1 MKPVGRG
8 EALELVSTLHATT
21 VIRASPRLAAGSIDA
36 RRRLG
41 VADNDTR
48 RSAPSAAATPSGAAP
63 EPETPVLEVPAP
75 PVVIEGEL
83 PHLEP
88 TPEDL
93 IQHLRDSLKAPPSF
107 LSSERRLADGTIEVT
122 TRFGRFCSPPVPG
135 QRISGV
141 GGDVRLVAPLRVVL
155 AVLALQNLFQR
166 RAQIATAMALG
177 RLVARSTYTCT
188 KWPCAEALSSPLR
201 KIPIS

>member
-1 MKPVGRG
+1 
-8 EALELVSTLHATT
+8 
-21 VIRASPRLAAGSIDA
+21 VIRPFIVWLLVPLTLGAGSMLID
-36 RRRLG
+36 
-41 VADNDTR
+41 
-48 RSAPSAAATPSGAAP
+48 SAPRAAAATPLDATP

-107 LSSERRLADGTIEVT
+107 LYSERRLADDTIEAT

-135 QRISGV
+135 QSISGV
-141 GGDVRLVAPLRVVL
+141 GGDVRL
-155 AVLALQNLFQR
+155 
-166 RAQIATAMALG
+166 LG
-177 RLVARSTYTCT
+177 R
-188 KWPCAEALSSPLR
+188 CASF
-201 KIPIS
+201 

>member
-1 MKPVGRG
+1 MLIDRG
-8 EALELVSTLHATT
+8 L
-21 VIRASPRLAAGSIDA
+21 RA
-36 RRRLG
+36 
-41 VADNDTR
+41 
-48 RSAPSAAATPSGAAP
+48 AAATPSGATP

-107 LSSERRLADGTIEVT
+107 LYSERRLSDDTIEAT

-135 QRISGV
+135 QPIAGV
-141 GGDVRLVAPLRVVL
+141 GGDVRLFDR
-155 AVLALQNLFQR
+155 
-166 RAQIATAMALG
+166 
-177 RLVARSTYTCT
+177 
-188 KWPCAEALSSPLR
+188 CASF
-201 KIPIS
+201 